1 MIRQIE
7 KILEHSVPI
16 ARLLGPH
23 GLNGEIKAK
32 LLANYP
38 GIFESGKEFFLFHPK
53 KQSNLRCTL
62 DTFRITGERMILK
75 FRNYDH
81 IDWARKLEGFEMYLD
96 LSDLPPLK
104 EGEYYFFQLL
114 GASVFNEQGDRL
126 GVVEDVIETGNAD
139 VLSIR
144 KPFSGLGDPPK
155 DTELLV
161 PMVKDYLVSMDLE
174 QKRIAIRTPV
184 YMASKE
190 NETDT
195 DTDEG
200 R

>member
-1 MIRQIE
+1 MRD
-7 KILEHSVPI
+7 V
-16 ARLLGPH
+16 LGPA
-23 GLNGEIKAK
+23 GTRL
-32 LLANYP
+32 
-38 GIFESGKEFFLFHPK
+38 
-53 KQSNLRCTL
+53 
-62 DTFRITGERMILK
+62 
-75 FRNYDH
+75 
-81 IDWARKLEGFEMYLD
+81 
-96 LSDLPPLK
+96 
-104 EGEYYFFQLL
+104 
-114 GASVFNEQGDRL
+114 VDRL

-174 QKRIAIRTPV
+174 QKRIVIRTPV

>member
-32 LLANYP
+32 QLANYP
-38 GIFESGKEFFLFHPK
+38 WIFESGKEFFLFHPK

-62 DTFRITGERMILK
+62 DTFRITGDRMILK

-81 IDWARKLEGFEMYLD
+81 IDWARKLEGYEMYLD

-161 PMVKDYLVSMDLE
+161 PMVKAYLVSMDLE
-174 QKRIAIRTPV
+174 QKRIGIRTPV

-190 NETDT
+190 NDTDT